1 MAPEEPAA
9 DPPQVLCPRVLAAP
23 HAALDIGHG
32 LRHVPRG
39 ARGGQG
45 RDAPPGGGGG
55 GHCLVARGA
64 GPRGVQGE
72 GRSIPEGGSI
82 PRGGVRRMPQYLNGV
97 NSESLEEVRS
107 AGLEFRH
114 DVASQTSATIASIA
128 QASEAPAW
136 KRAGRCAVV
145 GSSGAAL
152 TGRGL
157 GREIDGHDLVF
168 RMNDAPTAGFE
179 QDVGARTDFR
189 VSIPEALHVG
199 SPAERALLLMQKR
212 GHFSRMNEIR
222 KGVLS
227 GTAGGAEMPTAKHE
241 KQWFTNAP
249 AVEKQHA
256 FNASQVHVLSTEFM
270 DWAHQCIAQRP
281 GRPGLAGTMHP
292 TTGFLSQIM
301 ALIMCD
307 DVTAYGFARSN
318 AGLVRAAGMRGHIK
332 GYHYYEVSPV
342 KKYHAA
348 GVPPT
353 THDYAIEHNFRA
365 KAQALGVMK
374 IV

>member
-1 MAPEEPAA
+1 LPSLVQTDMNMEELYANMIVAVPMSN
-9 DPPQVLCPRVLAAP
+9 PPRP
-23 HAALDIGHG
+23 
-32 LRHVPRG
+32 LRHHL
-39 ARGGQG
+39 Q
-45 RDAPPGGGGG
+45 
-55 GHCLVARGA
+55 
-64 GPRGVQGE
+64 
-72 GRSIPEGGSI
+72 
-82 PRGGVRRMPQYLNGV
+82 MPQYLNGV